1 MNLVTLKIKP
11 KSYFGTY
18 PKGDTIF
25 GQIVSEFYLSGDRSF
40 DNYLGGSPK
49 LVVSDMLP
57 FGYFPK
63 PILPLGC
70 FGKNLDKKV
79 LRKAKFITLKAL
91 QNGELLEGCEDI
103 KFFEELTTVKN
114 SINRTTFST
123 GEGDFAPFGV
133 VEKNIF
139 KELWMFV
146 LADESIRT
154 KTLQTIQ
161 KIGKYGFGKDTSVGR
176 GVFECEVIDFEIPK
190 IDTNYYLT
198 ISPVIPNDENI
209 LKSFYE
215 PITRFGKYGYH
226 GADSRAFK
234 KPTLLC
240 ESGSVFQLSKDAK
253 SLGSAHNNGL
263 ENKPSFIQ
271 GYSIAIPIRIKDEQC
286 LNAR

>member
-1 MNLVTLKIKP
+1 MNLITLKIKP
-11 KSYFGTY
+11 KAYFGTY
-18 PKGDTIF
+18 PKGDTLF

-40 DNYLGGSPK
+40 DNYLAESPR

-63 PILPLGC
+63 PILPLSC

-79 LRKAKFITLKAL
+79 LRKAKFITLEAL
-91 QNGELLEGCEDI
+91 QNGEMLKGCKDVS
-103 KFFEELTTVKN
+103 FFDELTTVKN

-123 GEGDFAPFGV
+123 GEGDFAPYGV

-146 LADESIRT
+146 LVEESIKT
-154 KTLQTIQ
+154 KTLESIQ
-161 KIGKYGFGKDTSVGR
+161 KIGKYGYGKDTSVGR
-176 GVFECEVIDFEIPK
+176 GVFECEVIDFEIPNISTK
-190 IDTNYYLT
+190 HYLS
-198 ISPVIPNDENI
+198 ISPVIPKDENI

-240 ESGSVFQLSKDAK
+240 ESGSVFQLSKH
-253 SLGSAHNNGL
+253 SQFLGSAVNNGL
-263 ENKPSFIQ
+263 ENKPSYIQ
-271 GYSIAIPIRIKDEQC
+271 GYSIAIPINIKDEKC
-286 LNAR
+286 LDIE

>member
-1 MNLVTLKIKP
+1 MNLITLKIKP
-11 KSYFGTY
+11 KSYFGTH

-25 GQIVSEFYLSGDRSF
+25 GQIVSEFYLNGDRSF
-40 DNYLGGSPK
+40 DNYLEGSPK

-57 FGYFPK
+57 FRYFPK

-79 LRKAKFITLKAL
+79 LRKAKFITLEAL
-91 QNGELLEGCEDI
+91 QNGELLKGCEDV
-103 KFFEELTTVKN
+103 KFFDELTTVKN

-146 LADESIRT
+146 LVDESIRT
-154 KTLQTIQ
+154 KTLETIQ
-161 KIGKYGFGKDTSVGR
+161 KIGKYGYGRDTSVGR
-176 GVFECEVIDFEIPK
+176 GAFECEVIEFEIPK
-190 IDTNYYLT
+190 IETNYYLS
-198 ISPVIPNDENI
+198 ISPVIPRDESI

-226 GADSRAFK
+226 GADRRAFK
-234 KPTLLC
+234 KPTLLS
-240 ESGSVFQLSKDAK
+240 ESGSVFQLSKY
-253 SLGSAHNNGL
+253 SQFLGSAISNGL
-263 ENKPSFIQ
+263 ENKPSYIQ
-271 GYSIAIPIRIKDEQC
+271 GYSIAIPIKIKDEKC
-286 LNAR
+286 LDIK